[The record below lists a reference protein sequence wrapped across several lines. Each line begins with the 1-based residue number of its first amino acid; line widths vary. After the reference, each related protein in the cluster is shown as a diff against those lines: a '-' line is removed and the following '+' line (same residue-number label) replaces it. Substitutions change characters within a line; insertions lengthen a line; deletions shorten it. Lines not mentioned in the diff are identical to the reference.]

1 LPAPRATSSGAAGA
15 FDIARKEVDAMECTF
30 YDFAQQ
36 EVLFADRPD
45 SVPHRAMTDRIARS
59 YDELKDTISEGYSR
73 MSPQLQRIARFALE
87 KPHDLALGTVAA
99 VAKATDVQPSSMI
112 RFANALGF
120 SGFSQMQQVFQG
132 HLVERS
138 ASYRE
143 RIGQVRRGGAKAGAG
158 VLHPFVGDAM
168 AELGRLED
176 NVRAEDMRAAV
187 KLLAAAHHIHVLA
200 QRRAFPVAC
209 YLAYALHQ
217 LELPVRLLDGV
228 GGMLQEFAR
237 GIGSGDVLLAASF
250 RNYSPDVIATAGAC
264 RERGAKVV
272 AITDSTLSPLKPLA
286 DICFDLGDDSQQPF
300 RSLVAPLCLA
310 QALVASTG
318 HQLAAA
324 PVPPPAPPR
333 RRRKAAR

>member
-1 LPAPRATSSGAAGA
+1 
-15 FDIARKEVDAMECTF
+15 
-30 YDFAQQ
+30 
-36 EVLFADRPD
+36 
-45 SVPHRAMTDRIARS
+45 MTDRIAQS
-59 YDELKDTISEGYSR
+59 YDELKDAISESYSR

-87 KPHDLALGTVAA
+87 KPHELALGTVAA
-99 VAKATDVQPSSMI
+99 VARATDVQPSSMI

-143 RIGQVRRGGAKAGAG
+143 RIEQMRRGGAKTGAKAGAG
-158 VLHPFVGDAM
+158 VLHQFVGDAM

-176 NVRAEDMRAAV
+176 HVRAEDMRAAV
-187 KLLAAAHHIHVLA
+187 KLLASARHLHVLA

-209 YLAYALHQ
+209 YLAYALSE

-286 DICFDLGDDSQQPF
+286 DICFELGDDSQQPF

-310 QALVASTG
+310 QALVVSTG

-324 PVPPPAPPR
+324 PVPPPAPPGR
-333 RRRKAAR
+333 KRKAAR